1 MKSAKLLNEE
11 TIGGHE
17 VVRRLDNCEA
27 YYERD
32 GFGLLSGKVKLYL
45 QVGKRK
51 YYSDRRM
58 TREEMKSMAD
68 RSQVMPVKYL
78 SVGDRE
84 YWRYEDR
91 WFTDSDFLDSEEVR
105 ALVIAND
112 LRQEKKLSE
121 AKTVAAARRLPDG
134 SLRESIPES
143 VRHSVWER
151 DGGACRSCGSKND
164 LQYDH
169 LIPVSMGGANSTDNL
184 QILCGSCNRRK
195 GASVV

>member
-1 MKSAKLLNEE
+1 M
-11 TIGGHE
+11 
-17 VVRRLDNCEA
+17 VRRLDNCEA

-32 GFGLLSGKVKLYL
+32 GFGLLSGKVKCYL

-58 TREEMKSMAD
+58 TRDEMKAMAD
-68 RSQVMPVKYL
+68 RSRLRPVKYL
-78 SVGDRE
+78 TIGDRN
-84 YWRYEDR
+84 YWRYDDR
-91 WFTDSDFLDSEEVR
+91 WFTDSDGHDSEEVR
-105 ALVIAND
+105 ALVVAYD
-112 LRQEKKLSE
+112 MRLEKKLSE

-151 DGGACRSCGSKND
+151 DGGACRACGGKND

-169 LIPVSMGGANSTDNL
+169 VIPVSMGGANSVENM